1 MIVGL
6 FAQLDQ
12 PWLSSGLHPRGSI
25 DGVSKQA
32 ISGTRQTHNS
42 SGHTARVEAPS
53 EIKKKIVGWLLWLS
67 SKIGELVEIKFK
79 KKKAKF
85 RFTKVILAGVV
96 FLAEY

>member
-53 EIKKKIVGWLLWLS
+53 EIKKKIVG
-67 SKIGELVEIKFK
+67 
-79 KKKAKF
+79 
-85 RFTKVILAGVV
+85 
-96 FLAEY
+96 